1 MKKLGKWSIKN
12 TVTVNLIMIFV
23 IVAGLF
29 TVMKMR
35 REMMPQFALD
45 MIVISVDY
53 PGSSP
58 EEVEEGICIKIE
70 EQIEGIEGIDRMI
83 STAREGNGE
92 VVVELESG
100 TDVPKVLDEIKAEV
114 DRIDTFPEEAE
125 EPLVLEIIKRD
136 PTIYIAAYGD
146 VAERDLRQ
154 AAEKIRADLLDPRI
168 VAQMEMESETEQGF
182 FSAIKFRQPEVIT
195 QIELVGVRDYE
206 IAVEVSE
213 DNLRR
218 YGLSFDQVVNAVQT
232 GSIDLPGGKIKTAQ
246 GEILVRSKGQLYT
259 GKEFEAIPLITLADG
274 TVVRLGQVASVIDG
288 FTDVDIKARFNG
300 KPAAVVRISRTS
312 EQDIIEIANI
322 ARNYVAAH
330 NDKMNKDIDL
340 ALWGDLSVLVRDRI
354 DLMLRNGFQGIT
366 LVFIALAL
374 FLNFRLAFWVAIGIP
389 ISFMGAFLVL
399 NAFGQTVNMISLFA
413 FIMTLGI
420 LVDDAIIVGENIYT
434 HYHRGKSPSAAVI
447 DGLKEVGGPVVMA
460 VSTTVVAFMP
470 LMFIAGIMGKFIAVM
485 PMAVIIILIVSLG
498 EALIILPAHLNHAL
512 KQSEKRKAKLD
523 SWHERLRKRI
533 EDLLQATIKR
543 LYAPAINYVVKNRY
557 FTLSIG
563 IGVLIISLGIVAG
576 GYVPFVF
583 FPKGESDWLIAEIN
597 YPLGTPATLTET
609 AVQHLETKAFE
620 LNTAFSDFTEENGD
634 LIQNTFALVGLI
646 PRRDWKP
653 PQIGSHVGEVWVE
666 LVTSGERP
674 DISTIEILNRWRRQV
689 GELPGIER
697 LAFFTLEGGP
707 AGNAIEIQLNGD
719 DFDQL
724 SLAADELKNEIET
737 YPGTY
742 DISDNFRPGKQEKK
756 LRVKEGARSIGVT
769 MRVLARQIRQAFYG
783 EEALRIQRGRD
794 DVKVMVRY
802 ADEQRS
808 NLSGFDE
815 MRIRTSTG
823 QEIPIEEVADIAHG
837 RAYSTIN
844 RVDRKRTV
852 TVISDIDETTA
863 NASQIVADLKA
874 NFLPRLVERYPGVS
888 FDLEGQAKRTSESID
903 SLKSG
908 YLLAMMGIF
917 LLLASQF
924 RSYIQPV
931 IIMMAI
937 PFGLIGAVFGHL
949 VMGMEFTII
958 SIFGIVALSGIV
970 VNDALILIDF
980 INRAV
985 RSGVEIETAVVESGK
1000 ARFRP
1005 VLLTSITTIVG
1016 LLPILLET
1024 SFQAQFL
1031 IPMAISICFGLL
1043 AATLLTLLYV
1053 PALYLIVRDVR
1064 NSVVARFRGAGVSPK
1079 LAGAGGQISGDR
1091 DPTTEERR

>member
-1 MKKLGKWSIKN
+1 
-12 TVTVNLIMIFV
+12 VN
-23 IVAGLF
+23 
-29 TVMKMR
+29 
-35 REMMPQFALD
+35 
-45 MIVISVDY
+45 Y

-114 DRIDTFPEEAE
+114 DRIDTFPDEAE
-125 EPLVLEIIKRD
+125 EPLVLEIVKRD

-146 VAERDLRQ
+146 ASERDLRQ
-154 AAEKIRADLLDPRI
+154 AAEKIRDDLLDPRI
-168 VAQMEMESETEQGF
+168 VSQMEIESGADQGT
-182 FSAIKFRQPEVIT
+182 FSAIKFRQPEVIS

-206 IAVEVSE
+206 IAIEVSE

-246 GEILVRSKGQLYT
+246 GEILVRSKGQLYV
-259 GKEFEAIPLITLADG
+259 GKDFEAIPLITLADG
-274 TVVRLGQVASVIDG
+274 TVVRLGQVANVIDG

-330 NDKMNKDIDL
+330 NHKMNKNIDL
-340 ALWGDLSVLVRDRI
+340 AIWGDLSVVVRDRI
-354 DLMLRNGFQGIT
+354 NLMVRNGFQGIT

-389 ISFMGAFLVL
+389 VAFMGAFLVL

-434 HYHRGKSPSAAVI
+434 HYNRGKSPSTAVI

-460 VSTTVVAFMP
+460 VSTTVVAFLP

-485 PMAVIIILIVSLG
+485 PMAVIIILLVSLG
-498 EALIILPAHLNHAL
+498 EALIILPAHLDHAL

-523 SWHERLRKRI
+523 SWHERLRKRV
-533 EDLLQATIKR
+533 EALLQFTIKR
-543 LYAPAINYVVKNRY
+543 LYTPAINYVVKNRY

-563 IGVLIISLGIVAG
+563 IGVLIISIGIVAG

-597 YPLGTPATLTET
+597 YPLGTPVSLTEA
-609 AVQHLETKAFE
+609 AVEHLETNAFE
-620 LNTAFSDFTEENGD
+620 LNAAFPEFSEENGD
-634 LIQNTFALVGLI
+634 LVKNTFALVGLI

-674 DISTIEILNRWRRQV
+674 EISTNEILNRWRSQV

-724 SLAADELKNEIET
+724 SLAADELKKEIET

-756 LRVKEGARSIGVT
+756 LRVKEGARSNGVT
-769 MRVLARQIRQAFYG
+769 MRGLARQVRQAFYG

-808 NLSGFDE
+808 SLSGFDE

-823 QEIPIEEVADIAHG
+823 QEIPIEEVADIENS

-852 TVISDIDETTA
+852 TVISDIDEATA
-863 NASQIVADLKA
+863 NASRIVADLKA
-874 NFLPRLVERYPGVS
+874 NFLPKLVERYPGIS
-888 FDLEGQAKRTSESID
+888 FDLEGQQKRTSESID

-917 LLLASQF
+917 LLLAGQF

-980 INRAV
+980 INRAL
-985 RSGVEIETAVVESGK
+985 RSGVDIETAVVESGK

-1064 NSVVARFRGAGVSPK
+1064 NSMVSRFRPAGTGPQLIGDKGLMEV
-1079 LAGAGGQISGDR
+1079 DR
-1091 DPTTEERR
+1091 DPKTEERS

>member
-1 MKKLGKWSIKN
+1 MKKLGEWSIKN
-12 TVTVNLIMIFV
+12 TVTVNLIMVFI

-45 MIVISVDY
+45 MIFISVDY

-58 EEVEEGICIKIE
+58 EEVEEGICIKVE

-92 VVVELESG
+92 VVLELESG
-100 TDVPKVLDEIKAEV
+100 TDVQKVLDEIKVEV

-125 EPLVLEIIKRD
+125 EPLVLEIINRD
-136 PTIYIAAYGD
+136 PTIYIAAFGD
-146 VAERDLRQ
+146 VAERNLRQ
-154 AAEKIRADLLDPRI
+154 AAEKIRDDLLDARI
-168 VAQMEMESETEQGF
+168 VSQMEIKSGADRGI
-182 FSAIKFRQPEVIT
+182 FSAIKFKQPEVIT

-206 IAVEVSE
+206 IAIEVSE

-218 YGLSFDQVVNAVQT
+218 YGLSFDQVVNAVQM

-246 GEILVRSKGQLYT
+246 GEILVRSKGQLYV
-259 GKEFEAIPLITLADG
+259 GKEFEAVPLITLADG

-330 NDKMNKDIDL
+330 DHKMNKDIDL
-340 ALWGDLSVLVRDRI
+340 AIWGDLSVLVRDRI
-354 DLMLRNGFQGIT
+354 DLMLRNGFQGIF

-389 ISFMGAFLVL
+389 ISFMAAFLVL

-434 HYHRGKSPSAAVI
+434 HYNRGKSPPEAVI

-512 KQSEKRKAKLD
+512 TQSEKREAKLN

-533 EDLLQATIKR
+533 DGGLQFTIRR
-543 LYAPAINYVVKNRY
+543 LYTPAINYVVKNRY
-557 FTLSIG
+557 FTFSIG

-583 FPKGESDWLIAEIN
+583 FPKGESDWLVAEIN
-597 YPLGTPATLTET
+597 YPLGTPVGRTET
-609 AVQHLETKAFE
+609 AVRHLEAKAFE
-620 LNTAFSDFTEENGD
+620 MNTAFSDFTEENGD
-634 LIQNTFALVGLI
+634 LVQNTFALVGLI

-653 PQIGSHVGEVWVE
+653 PQIGGHVGEVWVE

-674 DISTIEILNRWRRQV
+674 DISTNEILNRWRSLA
-689 GELPGIER
+689 GELPGIDR

-707 AGNAIEIQLNGD
+707 AGNAIEIQLSGE
-719 DFDQL
+719 DFVQL
-724 SLAADELKNEIET
+724 SRAADELKNEIKT

-756 LRVKEGARSIGVT
+756 LRVKAGARSIGVT
-769 MRVLARQIRQAFYG
+769 MRGLARQIRQAFYG

-802 ADEQRS
+802 ADQQRS
-808 NLSGFDE
+808 SLSGFEE
-815 MRIRTSTG
+815 MRIRTNDG
-823 QEIPIEEVADIAHG
+823 REIPIEEVADIAHG
-837 RAYSTIN
+837 RAYSIIN

-863 NASQIVADLKA
+863 NASRIVADLKA
-874 NFLPRLVERYPGVS
+874 NFLPGLVERYPGVS
-888 FDLEGQAKRTSESID
+888 FDLEGQAKRTGESID

-949 VMGMEFTII
+949 VMGMEFTIV

-985 RSGVEIETAVVESGK
+985 RSGVDVETAVVESGK

-1005 VLLTSITTIVG
+1005 VLLTSITTIAG

-1043 AATLLTLLYV
+1043 AATLLTLLFV
-1053 PALYLIVRDVR
+1053 PALYLIVRDIR
-1064 NSVVARFRGAGVSPK
+1064 NSVANRFRRVEKGPQFAGES
-1079 LAGAGGQISGDR
+1079 GQPAAER
-1091 DPTTEERR
+1091 DPLAEERR

>member
-1 MKKLGKWSIKN
+1 MVFI
-12 TVTVNLIMIFV
+12 
-23 IVAGLF
+23 IVAGLV

-45 MIVISVDY
+45 MIFISVDY

-83 STAREGNGE
+83 STAREGKGE
-92 VVVELESG
+92 VLVELESG
-100 TDVPKVLDEIKAEV
+100 TDVQKVLDEIKAEV

-125 EPLVLEIIKRD
+125 EPLVLEIINRD

-146 VAERDLRQ
+146 VAERNLRL
-154 AAEKIRADLLDPRI
+154 AAEKIRDDLLDPRI
-168 VAQMEMESETEQGF
+168 VSKMEMKSGTDQGF
-182 FSAIKFRQPEVIT
+182 FPALKMKQPEVIT

-246 GEILVRSKGQLYT
+246 GEILVRSKGQLYV
-259 GKEFEAIPLITLADG
+259 GREFEAIPLITLKDG
-274 TVVRLGQVASVIDG
+274 TVVRLGQVANVIDG
-288 FTDVDIKARFNG
+288 FEDVDIKARFNG

-322 ARNYVAAH
+322 ARNYVKAH
-330 NDKMNKDIDL
+330 NSKMAEDIDL
-340 ALWGDLSVLVRDRI
+340 AIWGDLSVLVRDRI

-389 ISFMGAFLVL
+389 ISFMAAFLVL

-420 LVDDAIIVGENIYT
+420 LVDDAIIVGENIFT
-434 HYHRGKSPSAAVI
+434 HYHRGKSPSAAVV

-460 VSTTVVAFMP
+460 VSTTGVAFLP

-512 KQSEKRKAKLD
+512 MQSEKRKAKLN
-523 SWHERLRKRI
+523 SWHENLRKRI
-533 EDLLQATIKR
+533 EGLLQFAIKR
-543 LYAPAINYVVKNRY
+543 LYTAAINYVVKNRY
-557 FTLSIG
+557 FTFSIG

-597 YPLGTPATLTET
+597 YPLGTPVRLTEA
-609 AVQHLETKAFE
+609 AVQHLENNAFE
-620 LNTAFSDFTEENGD
+620 LNTAFSDFSEENVD
-634 LIQNTFALVGLI
+634 LVQNTFALVGVI

-666 LVTSGERP
+666 LVASGKRP
-674 DISTIEILNRWRRQV
+674 EISTNEILARWRSQV
-689 GELPGIER
+689 GELPGIDR
-697 LAFFTLEGGP
+697 MAFFTLEGGP
-707 AGNAIEIQLNGD
+707 AGNAIEIQLNGE

-724 SLAADELKNEIET
+724 SMAADELKKEIKT

-756 LRVKEGARSIGVT
+756 LRVKPGARSIGVT
-769 MRVLARQIRQAFYG
+769 MRGLAKQVRQAFYG

-802 ADEQRS
+802 ADQQRS
-808 NLSGFDE
+808 SLSGFDE
-815 MRIRTSTG
+815 MRIRTNDG

-863 NASQIVADLKA
+863 NANQIVADLKA
-874 NFLPRLVERYPGVS
+874 NFLPKLVERYPDVS
-888 FDLEGQAKRTSESID
+888 YDLEGQQKRTSESID

-931 IIMMAI
+931 IIMFAI

-970 VNDALILIDF
+970 VNDSLILIDF

-985 RSGVEIETAVVESGK
+985 RSGIDIETAVVESGK

-1005 VLLTSITTIVG
+1005 VLLTSITTIAG

-1043 AATLLTLLYV
+1043 AATVLTLLYV
-1053 PALYLIVRDVR
+1053 PALYLIVRDIR
-1064 NSVVARFRGAGVSPK
+1064 NSFVHRFQRAEST
-1079 LAGAGGQISGDR
+1079 GQLSGPAEPIMDDIKR
-1091 DPTTEERR
+1091 LKDDEILSR